1 VGAVSLFGLSTV
13 TLMPAWAVSVL
24 HGGPGTNGLLLS
36 ARGVGGVAAGVA
48 LASLSGVRVKG
59 RLVTIGSFAF
69 PLLLL
74 LFAFV
79 RSTPASV
86 LVFAAVGAAWPFVLN
101 LCNALVQTLTPL
113 ELRGRIMG
121 IYTFIFFGVMP
132 LGALWIGLVAQHAGE
147 RVAIEAAAV
156 LSLLVAVGVRLFA
169 PRVRA
174 LE

>member
-1 VGAVSLFGLSTV
+1 
-13 TLMPAWAVSVL
+13 M
-24 HGGPGTNGLLLS
+24 S
-36 ARGVGGVAAGVA
+36 ARGVGGIAAGVA
-48 LASLSGVRVKG
+48 LASLSGVRGKG
-59 RLVTIGSFAF
+59 RLVTFGSFAF

-74 LFAFV
+74 VFALV
-79 RSTPASV
+79 RSTLLSV

-113 ELRGRIMG
+113 ELRGRVMG

-147 RVAIEAAAV
+147 RTAIQAAAG
-156 LSLLVAVGVRLFA
+156 LSLVAAAGVWLLA
-169 PRVRA
+169 PKVRA